1 MSMKATTNKTNQT
14 TEQIETMLEKRGFN
28 SIVLWYNKVDTIG
41 ALIMKYVPL
50 LIIVIRLIVSTYYY
64 PRSIQY
70 LIEHPLSELTYML
83 NSLGVYFYIAIGI
96 FFGTAIIAYIIKRI
110 IAVKASQ
117 IFYQVYYELGIEA
130 PKFEI

>member
-1 MSMKATTNKTNQT
+1 MKGTMNNTNTQS
-14 TEQIETMLEKRGFN
+14 ERIGIMLSERGFN
-28 SIVLWYNKVDTIG
+28 SLVSCYSKVDTIG
-41 ALIMKYVPL
+41 AFIMKYVPL
-50 LIIVIRLIVSTYYY
+50 LLIIIRLIVSAYYY

-70 LIEHPLSELTYML
+70 LIEHPLSELTYLL

-117 IFYQVYYELGIEA
+117 IFYQVYYDLGIEA

>member
-1 MSMKATTNKTNQT
+1 MKATTNKTNQT

>member
-1 MSMKATTNKTNQT
+1 MKATTNNTNQR
-14 TEQIETMLEKRGFN
+14 TEQIETMLAERGFH

-41 ALIMKYVPL
+41 ASIMKYVPL
-50 LIIVIRLIVSTYYY
+50 LLIAILLIVSAYYY
-64 PRSIQY
+64 PRSLQY
-70 LIEHPLSELTYML
+70 LIEHPLSELIYLL
-83 NSLGVYFYIAIGI
+83 NSLGVYFYIAIGV
-96 FFGTAIIAYIIKRI
+96 FFSTAIIAYIIKKI